1 MPSFHSGSSRYTGSA
16 SARAFQGL
24 PTDIGTFAPG
34 SERGIL
40 ETFAREPSGV
50 GWRITSD
57 GTARGPRVRRKMRIA
72 RSALAAVL
80 SLAGLVGFASTVRA
94 QEASRTVTQ
103 LSLTGVVDPFVADY
117 LRTGIRRAHGE
128 AAILLTIDTPGGL
141 DSSMREII
149 KAIQGSSTPVVCF
162 VSPAGARAAS
172 AGAFILMA
180 CPVAAM
186 APATNVGASTPVGVG
201 GVTLSRKIEQ
211 DAAATMRSLA
221 QQRGR
226 NADLAASFVTESKS
240 ITGQEALDGNV
251 IDLIANSR
259 RSLLDRIDGDTVRV
273 SGGEER
279 TLHTAGASIV
289 PRPIGAGIGFL
300 HDLFDPNLAFIFF
313 WLGLALIVLELI
325 VPGHIFSGTVGT
337 ILLILSI
344 VSFGLLPVRLI
355 GIALLV
361 ASVVF
366 FVLELKVPGLG
377 IWSIAGVASLVLGGL
392 LLFDSA
398 GGVRVSLFTIVP
410 VATVMALF
418 FGFVVSKALA
428 LRHMPPPLG
437 PQAVVGREGV
447 VVGDDLDPDGVVR
460 VAAEEWKAT
469 SSAGRIPAGSM
480 IRVTRLDGLVLT
492 VEPVEPEHASAGGV
506 APAQGGNV

>member
-1 MPSFHSGSSRYTGSA
+1 
-16 SARAFQGL
+16 L
-24 PTDIGTFAPG
+24 PTDIGTVAPG
-34 SERGIL
+34 CERGDL
-40 ETFAREPSGV
+40 ETFAREPGGV

-57 GTARGPRVRRKMRIA
+57 GTARGPEVRRKRRIA
-72 RSALAAVL
+72 RSALAGML
-80 SLAGLVGFASTVRA
+80 LLTGLMGFASAAHA
-94 QEASRTVTQ
+94 QPASDGVTQ

-117 LRTGIRRAHGE
+117 LRTGIRAAE
-128 AAILLTIDTPGGL
+128 ADAAILLTIDTPGGL

-149 KAIQGSSTPVVCF
+149 KAIQGSPAPVVCY

-201 GVTLSRKIEQ
+201 GVTLSRKIEE

-240 ITGQEALDGNV
+240 ITAKEALDGDV
-251 IDLIANSR
+251 IDLIASSR
-259 RSLLDRIDGDTVRV
+259 RSLLDRIDGHTVRV
-273 SGGEER
+273 SGGVER
-279 TLHTAGASIV
+279 TLRTAGAPIV
-289 PRPIGAGIGFL
+289 PRTIGAGIGFL
-300 HDLFDPNLAFIFF
+300 HALFDPNLAFIFF

-325 VPGHIFSGTVGT
+325 VPGHVFSGTVGT

-377 IWSIAGVASLVLGGL
+377 IWSVAGIASLVLGGL

-410 VATVMALF
+410 VAAFTALF

-428 LRHMPPPLG
+428 LRHLPAPLG

-447 VVGDDLDPDGVVR
+447 VIGGDLDPDGVVR
-460 VAAEEWKAT
+460 VAAEDWKAT
-469 SSAGRIPAGSM
+469 ASVGRIPSGSK

-492 VEPVEPEHASAGGV
+492 VEPVEPEHASAGGA